1 MDEVIPWWRQ
11 NFIEEFSALNSNVVV
26 ENIEDANFVG
36 GTEQDRKLTKERI
49 QVSKSSLILGSVW
62 PSQWRRL

>member
-11 NFIEEFSALNSNVVV
+11 NFIEEFSALNSNVIV
-26 ENIEDANFVG
+26 ENMEDANFVG

-49 QVSKSSLILGSVW
+49 QVSKSYLILGFVW
-62 PSQWRRL
+62 LSQWRRL